1 MTGRLFSRPIRFGPA
16 GAGGHGRWEHHD
28 TVNEQREAV
37 VNDQTAPTS
46 PGPLLPALLDELE
59 RVQLDVEIARRN
71 RRIEHLREL
80 IVAEQAAQQ
89 RLRLQIDERIGLLRR
104 DIDRIGSEIQ
114 RLEIRLERLTF
125 ASRALSDHEL
135 DHEEQAERAEE
146 AQFWAE
152 WRQHRDERTGTMVAR
167 APRQNADA
175 NLRQL
180 YRALARMIHP
190 DLARDTGDR
199 ARREAVM
206 RLANAANEAGDIEQL
221 RRLLTIWSKADA
233 GEMTRDTRTMRARLT
248 EREVE
253 IAELEAELEELAES
267 TLGTL
272 RRRPRADL
280 ARFVK
285 REEERLRRDVATLR
299 LRRRRLLSSV
309 EDRRQQLTKASD

>member
-1 MTGRLFSRPIRFGPA
+1 M
-16 GAGGHGRWEHHD
+16 
-28 TVNEQREAV
+28 
-37 VNDQTAPTS
+37 VNDETAS
-46 PGPLLPALLDELE
+46 HGMSARLPALLDELD

-71 RRIEHLREL
+71 NRIAHLREL
-80 IVAEQAAQQ
+80 ITAEQAGQQ
-89 RLRLQIDERIGLLRR
+89 RLRVQIDERIGLLRR
-104 DIDRIGSEIQ
+104 DVERIGAEIQ
-114 RLEIRLERLTF
+114 RLEARLERLTF

-135 DHEEQAERAEE
+135 DHEEQTERAEE

-152 WRQHRDERTGTMVAR
+152 WRQHREERTGTIVTR
-167 APRQNADA
+167 TPRQNADE

-180 YRALARMIHP
+180 YRALARLIHP
-190 DLARDTGDR
+190 DLARDSADR

-221 RRLLTIWSKADA
+221 RRLLTIWSKTDA

-253 IAELEAELEELAES
+253 IAELEAELEELVES
-267 TLGTL
+267 SLGTL
-272 RRRPRADL
+272 LRRSRADL
-280 ARFVK
+280 ARFIK
-285 REEERLRRDVATLR
+285 REEERLRREVATLR